1 MFMSCDKIT
10 ITQPSPLIV
19 VSVAEQGMP
28 GAAGLGAISKDFGFG
43 DSTPDI
49 IVVANENDVVY
60 GVEIVIMTPFDGT
73 GAALTIGDSVQN
85 DRLMQSTQN
94 DPATPATYGAIP
106 DYKYSAVTPINLYIS
121 PGAGATQGAGF
132 ILIYK

>member
-1 MFMSCDKIT
+1 MSCVT
-10 ITQPSPLIV
+10 ITQQSPLIV
-19 VSVAEQGMP
+19 VSVAEQGIP
-28 GAAGLGAISKDFGFG
+28 GAAGLGAIRKDFGFG
-43 DSTPDI
+43 DSTPDL
-49 IVVANENDVVY
+49 IVMANAGDVVY

-73 GAALTIGDSVQN
+73 GAALTIGDSAQN

-94 DPATPATYGAIP
+94 DPTTHATYSASP
-106 DYKYSAVTPINLYIS
+106 DYRYTAGMPINLYIS

>member
-1 MFMSCDKIT
+1 MSCVT
-10 ITQPSPLIV
+10 ITQQSPLIV
-19 VSVAEQGMP
+19 VSVAEQGIP
-28 GAAGLGAISKDFGFG
+28 GAAGLGAIRKDFGFG
-43 DSTPDI
+43 DSTPDL
-49 IVVANENDVVY
+49 IVMANAGDVVY
-60 GVEIVIMTPFDGT
+60 EVEIVIMTPFDGT
-73 GAALTIGDSVQN
+73 GAALTIGDSAQN

>member
-1 MFMSCDKIT
+1 MSCVT
-10 ITQPSPLIV
+10 ITQQSPLIV
-19 VSVAEQGMP
+19 VSVAEQGIP
-28 GAAGLGAISKDFGFG
+28 GAAGLGAIRKDFGFG
-43 DSTPDI
+43 DSTPDL
-49 IVVANENDVVY
+49 IVMANAGDVVY
-60 GVEIVIMTPFDGT
+60 EVEIVIMTPFDGT
-73 GAALTIGDSVQN
+73 GATLTIGDSAQN

>member
-1 MFMSCDKIT
+1 MSCVT
-10 ITQPSPLIV
+10 ITQQSPLIV
-19 VSVAEQGMP
+19 VSVAEQGIP
-28 GAAGLGAISKDFGFG
+28 GAAGLGAIRKDFGFG
-43 DSTPDI
+43 DSTPDL
-49 IVVANENDVVY
+49 IVMANAGDVVY
-60 GVEIVIMTPFDGT
+60 EVEIVIMTPFDGT
-73 GAALTIGDSVQN
+73 GAALTIGDSAQN

-106 DYKYSAVTPINLYIS
+106 DYKYSVVTPINLYIS

>member
-1 MFMSCDKIT
+1 MSCVT
-10 ITQPSPLIV
+10 ITQQSPLIV
-19 VSVAEQGMP
+19 VSVAEQGIP
-28 GAAGLGAISKDFGFG
+28 GAAGLGAIRKDFGFG
-43 DSTPDI
+43 DSTPDL
-49 IVVANENDVVY
+49 IVMANAGDVVY

-73 GAALTIGDSVQN
+73 GAALTIGDSAQN

-106 DYKYSAVTPINLYIS
+106 DYKYPAVTPINLYIS